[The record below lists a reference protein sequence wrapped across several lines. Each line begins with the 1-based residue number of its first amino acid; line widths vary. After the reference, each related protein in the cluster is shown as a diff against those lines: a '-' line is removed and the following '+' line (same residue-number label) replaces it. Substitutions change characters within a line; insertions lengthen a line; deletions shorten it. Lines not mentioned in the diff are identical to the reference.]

1 VSKLVMTALL
11 MVSLL
16 SACGQK
22 GPLVL
27 PPPEGMDIPQQ
38 PDQSKPKK

>member
-1 VSKLVMTALL
+1 MKKAYAMMFALL
-11 MVSLL
+11 VIAGL

-27 PPPEGMDIPQQ
+27 PPPEPAQQ
-38 PDQSKPKK
+38 EEPADSE

>member
-1 VSKLVMTALL
+1 MFARLFAIVIVAFA
-11 MVSLL
+11 L

-27 PPPEGMDIPQQ
+27 PPAEPAATSTTP
-38 PDQSKPKK
+38 

>member
-1 VSKLVMTALL
+1 MKKAFAMTFALL
-11 MVSLL
+11 VLAGI

-27 PPPEGMDIPQQ
+27 PPPEPAQQ
-38 PDQSKPKK
+38 EEPAESE